1 MANNNVNTYSQF
13 PNLDQMSKEERGM
26 FVKEH
31 EFEASLNTMV
41 SELNSLLDTTSGNS
55 SEIQNQKARVNE
67 ALNTLV
73 GNIESSLHDLIKRY
87 LLLISDETNKV
98 QAAEERIY
106 AKIHNVIQSINV
118 NIQNRTITYD
128 AVMGY
133 KLRIMN
139 AAYKAFSP
147 VSPYNDER
155 QNKSEYSIQKNT
167 IAFLRD
173 TDEGIRYRCCSL
185 NLDPSIQQGEVIKIC
200 SWEPI
205 KNDTDI
211 PTFLAELII
220 SGDLYAFKGIVSS
233 SNKNPNGDRTVV
245 FDADYF
251 INQDLPFSIKTFYD
265 KINNKMVLAL
275 VYDTTDDNFTSII
288 KLDVGINLLVGNNLE
303 FAPNCTKMS
312 NAGLLTYGVTV
323 DVENLEVSDTAGKT
337 LISQYTD
344 ENSYIGSVKKLVY
357 RVQTGSSINI
367 VFNIPKTKTLEYSLP
382 NIYNTD
388 YSDRLVVK
396 INGIERKIYNDSTG
410 NTHFYLSSGLLNI
423 ENVDG
428 EVSIIAKAVQIP
440 TEQS

>member
-1 MANNNVNTYSQF
+1 MASNNINTYSQF

-55 SEIQNQKARVNE
+55 SEIQNQKSKVSE

-87 LLLISDETNKV
+87 LLLISDENNKV

-106 AKIHNVIQSINV
+106 AKIQNVIQSINV

-139 AAYKAFSP
+139 AAYEAFGP
-147 VSPYNDER
+147 VSPYDDSR
-155 QNKSEYSIQKNT
+155 KDSTEYSIQKNT
-167 IAFLRD
+167 VAFLRD

-200 SWEPI
+200 SWDPI
-205 KNDTDI
+205 NNRTDV

-233 SNKNPNGDRTVV
+233 TNKNVDGDRTVI

-251 INQDLPFSIKTFYD
+251 INQDLPFSIKAFYD
-265 KINNKMVLAL
+265 KTNNKMVLAL
-275 VYDTTDDNFTSII
+275 VYDTTEDNFTSIV
-288 KLDVGINLLVGNNLE
+288 KLDIGINLLVGSNLK
-303 FAPNCTKMS
+303 FSPNCTKMT
-312 NAGLLTYGVTV
+312 NAGLLTYGVNVTA
-323 DVENLEVSDTAGKT
+323 ENLEVSDTGGKN

-344 ENSYIGSVKKLVY
+344 ENEYVGQVKKLIY
-357 RVQTGSSINI
+357 RVQTGSAINI
-367 VFNIPKTKTLEYSLP
+367 VFSIPKTKTTEYSLP
-382 NIYNTD
+382 NIYNAD
-388 YSDRLVVK
+388 YADRLVVSV
-396 INGIERKIYNDSTG
+396 NGIERKIYNDSTG
-410 NTHFYLSSGLLNI
+410 DTHFYLSSGLLNI
-423 ENVDG
+423 ENIDG
-428 EVSIIAKAVQIP
+428 EVSITAKAVQIP
-440 TEQS
+440 TN

>member
-1 MANNNVNTYSQF
+1 MANNINTYSQF
-13 PNLDQMSKEERGM
+13 PNLDQLSKEERGM

-41 SELNSLLDTTSGNS
+41 AELNSLLDTTSWNS
-55 SEIQNQKARVNE
+55 SEIQNQKAKVNE
-67 ALNTLV
+67 ALNILV

-133 KLRIMN
+133 KLRILN
-139 AAYKAFSP
+139 AAYKAFGS

-155 QNKSEYSIQKNT
+155 QNDSKYSIQKNT
-167 IAFLRD
+167 IALLRD

-185 NLDPSIQQGEVIKIC
+185 NLDPNIQQGEVIKIC

-205 KNDTDI
+205 KNNTDI

-233 SNKNPNGDRTVV
+233 TNKNANGDRTVI

-265 KINNKMVLAL
+265 KTNNKMVLAL
-275 VYDTTDDNFTSII
+275 VYDTTNDNFTSIV
-288 KLDVGINLLVGNNLE
+288 KLDIGVNLLVGNNLE
-303 FAPNCTKMS
+303 FSPNCTKMT
-312 NAGLLTYGVTV
+312 NAGLLTYSVTV
-323 DVENLEVSDTAGKT
+323 NAENIEVSDTAGKT

-344 ENSYIGSVKKLVY
+344 ENEYIGGVKKLIY
-357 RVQTGSSINI
+357 RLQTGSSVNI
-367 VFNIPKTKTLEYSLP
+367 VLSIPKTKTTEYSLP
-382 NIYNTD
+382 NIYDTNYADNLKVT
-388 YSDRLVVK
+388 V
-396 INGIERKIYNDSTG
+396 NGIERKIYNDSTG

-428 EVSIIAKAVQIP
+428 EVSVTAKAVQIP
-440 TEQS
+440 TE